1 MIMVNIMIDHLTQ
14 TCLESS
20 TVLIVSQVGCVF
32 PMVILSE
39 FRMDQYR
46 DDDHREDALHFTQ
59 RYFSILNSRVPQIKI

>member
-1 MIMVNIMIDHLTQ
+1 MIMVNIVIDHLTQ

-20 TVLIVSQVGCVF
+20 TVLVSQVGFVF

-39 FRMDQYR
+39 FCMEQYR

-59 RYFSILNSRVPQIKI
+59 RYFSILNSRAPQIKI